1 MCKSDNPKIVQ
12 NVLYGGETNHQILIS
27 GVVSYKAVVV
37 PFCFLALQH
46 ILISQTYF
54 QTFAK
59 SFSSKTRFLK
69 PFFLGTGPEVTRGTR
84 CAVGDQ
90 NLIRLTCSRARTS
103 AAQSFS
109 PVQNYDCDSWYQ
121 SQVGSQEKTLEL
133 CRPRNS

>member
-37 PFCFLALQH
+37 PYCFLALQQ
-46 ILISQTYF
+46 ILFSQTCF

-69 PFFLGTGPEVTRGTR
+69 PFSLERGRRLREALGVP
-84 CAVGDQ
+84 
-90 NLIRLTCSRARTS
+90 
-103 AAQSFS
+103 
-109 PVQNYDCDSWYQ
+109 
-121 SQVGSQEKTLEL
+121 
-133 CRPRNS
+133 